1 LEFYEETMNKKFIY
15 AAIFV
20 SLFCFV
26 SFGQT
31 PKKSPTPTA
40 SPKPFEAPKVIIT
53 NGDVNLPNASDSTV
67 LPKPILT
74 IETIL
79 PEAEKQAINYQQTF
93 LNLLGEETKT
103 FEDFDRNGQPK
114 NSRVI
119 VSNFIVYQS
128 AKDENIITEY
138 RNITKVDGKSVSN
151 TDKRIQDFFEELGKS
166 ASIEQELE
174 RIQKESSRYDK
185 NLDISGFTLLQAPTL
200 SENIRPAF
208 DFRLEGHDTIEGNDV
223 FVISYQQKTKSP
235 YIFFNVEKP
244 ASDKLFIN
252 YNYDLPNSLK
262 DSANPLMN
270 GKLWI
275 DAQTFQVRREERR
288 LTIQTAELKNPVTV
302 IENEFEYQKSDL
314 GILTPKRITL
324 TDYAVKN
331 KKKEIS
337 AVKNSKATF
346 EYKNFS
352 KADVE
357 VKSGDVKN

>member
-1 LEFYEETMNKKFIY
+1 MNKKFIY
-15 AAIFV
+15 AALFV
-20 SLFCFV
+20 NLFCFG

-31 PKKSPTPTA
+31 PKKSPTPAAT
-40 SPKPFEAPKVIIT
+40 PKPFVAPKVIIT
-53 NGDVNLPNASDSTV
+53 NNDMNSPIASSPSPT
-67 LPKPILT
+67 PTPILT

-79 PEAEKQAINYQQTF
+79 PEAEKQAVNYQQSF

-103 FEDFDRNGQPK
+103 FEDFNKNGNAK

-119 VSNFIVYQS
+119 VSNLIVYQS
-128 AKDENIITEY
+128 AKDANSITEY
-138 RNITKVDGKSVSN
+138 RNVKMVDGKSVGD
-151 TDKRIQDFFEELGKS
+151 TDKRIQGFFEELGKS

-208 DFRLEGHDTIEGNDV
+208 DFQLEGHDIIEGNDV
-223 FVISYQQKTKSP
+223 FVVSYRQKTKSP

-252 YNYDLPNSLK
+252 YNVDLPGSLK
-262 DSANPLMN
+262 DTANPLMN

-275 DAQTFQVRREERR
+275 DAKTFQVWREERR
-288 LTIQTAELKNPVTV
+288 LTIQPADANRPVTV
-302 IENEFEYQKSDL
+302 NESEFEYQKSDL
-314 GILTPKRITL
+314 GILTPKKITN
-324 TDYAVKN
+324 TDYTVKN
-331 KKKEIS
+331 KKKEIT
-337 AVKNSKATF
+337 AVKDSKATF

>member
-1 LEFYEETMNKKFIY
+1 MSKNFVCAAFI
-15 AAIFV
+15 IG
-20 SLFCFV
+20 LFCFYG
-26 SFGQT
+26 FGQV
-31 PKKSPTPTA
+31 PKKSP
-40 SPKPFEAPKVIIT
+40 SPKPSPNPFEKPIVIIT
-53 NGDVNLPNASDSTV
+53 DGETNVRSVPSSTP

-74 IETIL
+74 VEDIL
-79 PEAEKQAINYQQTF
+79 PEAEKQATSYQQSF

-103 FEDFDRNGQPK
+103 FEDFDKNGKAK
-114 NSRVI
+114 NSRTI
-119 VSNFIVYQS
+119 VSNLIVYQS
-128 AKDENIITEY
+128 AKDANSITEY

-166 ASIEQELE
+166 SSIEQELE

-200 SENIRPAF
+200 AENIRPAF
-208 DFRLEGHDTIEGNDV
+208 DFRLEGHDAIEGNDV

-235 YIFFNVEKP
+235 YIFFNIEKP

-252 YNYDLPNSLK
+252 YNIDLPGSLN

-275 DAQTFQVRREERR
+275 DAKTFQVWREERR
-288 LTIQTAELKNPVTV
+288 LTVQPTGASKPIIVNES
-302 IENEFEYQKSDL
+302 EFEYQKSDL
-314 GILTPKRITL
+314 GILTPKRITF
-324 TDYAVKN
+324 TDYTVKN
-331 KKKEIS
+331 KKREIT
-337 AVKNSKATF
+337 AIKDSKATF